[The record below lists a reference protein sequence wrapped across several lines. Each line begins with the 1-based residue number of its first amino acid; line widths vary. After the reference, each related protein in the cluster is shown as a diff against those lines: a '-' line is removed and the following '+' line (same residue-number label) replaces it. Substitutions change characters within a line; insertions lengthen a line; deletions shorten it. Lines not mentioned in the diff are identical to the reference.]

1 MSREII
7 AQPGLTKVECDVI
20 LTALEW
26 FGQAIQQ
33 PHNAGQKDNAA
44 QAVKKEQF
52 MIVAAEVRG
61 KIVRD
66 VVRIGNVKPFDAF
79 GGARNIIP
87 GGKRRN

>member
-1 MSREII
+1 MSQEIV

-33 PHNAGQKDNAA
+33 PHNAGQADNAA

-52 MIVAAEVRG
+52 MIVAAELRG
-61 KIVRD
+61 KIARD
-66 VVRIGNVKPFDAF
+66 VVKRGILRMRNVT
-79 GGARNIIP
+79 P
-87 GGKRRN
+87 GSGKVPKFMPPM